1 MTDSAP
7 SDRSRFYSV
16 AELANEFSLTSQG
29 IRFYEES
36 GLIAPARV
44 GRTRVF
50 NYQDR
55 ARLILIQRLRRLG
68 FSIDA
73 IREYLSLYKA
83 DVTGA
88 TQYRR
93 GLERITERIRELESK
108 RRDLDETLAGLRAL
122 EREAKERLDRAL
134 IEESKTPRSK
144 NTNGKRDLRTSRSR
158 PLRGTGYFNSGRGG
172 SRPPDDVWPFLLRAN
187 FRQEII
193 PRTTPAPFER
203 TPLYLTRNMITQERA
218 MRRSPSSAPHHR
230 GDCPPRCGPKPAAS
244 SELGREI
251 AVDFKANTDL
261 DEGWGRP
268 NHDQFLSCGAVRR
281 LAAEPKAPS

>member
-1 MTDSAP
+1 MPTKVDFRKLKPYIVAMTDSAL

-16 AELANEFSLTSQG
+16 AELAKEFSLTSQG
-29 IRFYEES
+29 IRFYEQS

-83 DVTGA
+83 DATGA

-134 IEESKTPRSK
+134 MEESKTRRSK
-144 NTNGKRDLRTSRSR
+144 NTNGKREEGARSVR
-158 PLRGTGYFNSGRGG
+158 P
-172 SRPPDDVWPFLLRAN
+172 
-187 FRQEII
+187 
-193 PRTTPAPFER
+193 
-203 TPLYLTRNMITQERA
+203 
-218 MRRSPSSAPHHR
+218 
-230 GDCPPRCGPKPAAS
+230 
-244 SELGREI
+244 
-251 AVDFKANTDL
+251 
-261 DEGWGRP
+261 EG
-268 NHDQFLSCGAVRR
+268 
-281 LAAEPKAPS
+281 

>member
-1 MTDSAP
+1 MQIAKNKDFLPTRPRYPRLIFRVLELTQVDFSPRKFHCNDMSDAAP

-83 DVTGA
+83 DTTGA

-93 GLERITERIRELESK
+93 GLERIAERIRELESK
-108 RRDLDETLAGLRAL
+108 RRDLDETLAALRSL
-122 EREAKERLDRAL
+122 EREAKQRLDRAL
-134 IEESKTPRSK
+134 IEESKTRRSK
-144 NTNGKRDLRTSRSR
+144 NTNSKRDFHTL
-158 PLRGTGYFNSGRGG
+158 
-172 SRPPDDVWPFLLRAN
+172 
-187 FRQEII
+187 
-193 PRTTPAPFER
+193 
-203 TPLYLTRNMITQERA
+203 
-218 MRRSPSSAPHHR
+218 
-230 GDCPPRCGPKPAAS
+230 
-244 SELGREI
+244 
-251 AVDFKANTDL
+251 
-261 DEGWGRP
+261 
-268 NHDQFLSCGAVRR
+268 
-281 LAAEPKAPS
+281 

>member
-1 MTDSAP
+1 MDDSTA

-83 DVTGA
+83 DRTGA
-88 TQYRR
+88 AQYRR
-93 GLERITERIRELESK
+93 GLERITERIRELEDK
-108 RRDLDETLAGLRAL
+108 RRDIDETLEGLRAL
-122 EREAKERLDRAL
+122 EADANERLDRAL
-134 IEESKTPRSK
+134 MEKATRQHSK
-144 NTNGKRDLRTSRSR
+144 NTNRKPD
-158 PLRGTGYFNSGRGG
+158 PG
-172 SRPPDDVWPFLLRAN
+172 S
-187 FRQEII
+187 
-193 PRTTPAPFER
+193 
-203 TPLYLTRNMITQERA
+203 
-218 MRRSPSSAPHHR
+218 S
-230 GDCPPRCGPKPAAS
+230 
-244 SELGREI
+244 
-251 AVDFKANTDL
+251 
-261 DEGWGRP
+261 
-268 NHDQFLSCGAVRR
+268 
-281 LAAEPKAPS
+281 

>member
-1 MTDSAP
+1 MADLREFAPAQVDFASRKFHSLRVTDSAP

-83 DVTGA
+83 DATGV

-93 GLERITERIRELESK
+93 GLERITERIRDLESK
-108 RRDLDETLAGLRAL
+108 RRDLDETLAGLHAL
-122 EREAKERLDRAL
+122 ELEAKERLDRAL
-134 IEESKTPRSK
+134 IEEAK
-144 NTNGKRDLRTSRSR
+144 LQRSR
-158 PLRGTGYFNSGRGG
+158 NS
-172 SRPPDDVWPFLLRAN
+172 
-187 FRQEII
+187 
-193 PRTTPAPFER
+193 
-203 TPLYLTRNMITQERA
+203 
-218 MRRSPSSAPHHR
+218 
-230 GDCPPRCGPKPAAS
+230 
-244 SELGREI
+244 
-251 AVDFKANTDL
+251 
-261 DEGWGRP
+261 
-268 NHDQFLSCGAVRR
+268 
-281 LAAEPKAPS
+281 